1 MTAHNQASKEEIAKT
16 VIMPGDPL
24 RSKMIAET
32 FLKDYKLVNNV
43 RGVQGYTGYYKD
55 KLVTV
60 MASGMG
66 NPSMGIYS
74 YELFKFYDVDRI
86 IRVGSIGAMN
96 KDIPLKSLILG
107 KRVFTKTN
115 YNNFYINFGAD
126 YINCSKELLSRAV
139 SIADTLGY
147 KYSTGD
153 ILCSD
158 TFYTDEDEIKLSL
171 EKNLLGVEME
181 GASLYLNAERLH
193 KDALCICTVSNN
205 LITDEETTSEE
216 RQNSFLDMI
225 KLSLEIAVSYWYFD
239 ILSLK

>member
-1 MTAHNQASKEEIAKT
+1 MTAHNSANIDEIAKT

-24 RSKMIAET
+24 RSKLIAEK
-32 FLKDYKLVNNV
+32 FLTDCKLVNNV
-43 RGVQGYTGYYKD
+43 RGVQGYTGYYNG

-74 YELFKFYDVDRI
+74 YELFKFYEVDRI

-96 KDIPLKSLILG
+96 KDIPLKSLILAN
-107 KRVFTKTN
+107 RTYTKTN
-115 YNNFYINFGAD
+115 YNNFYVDFGAD
-126 YINCSKELLSRAV
+126 YINGSKELLSRAV
-139 SIADTLGY
+139 SIADALGY
-147 KYSTGD
+147 KYNIGD

-181 GASLYLNAERLH
+181 SAALYLNAERLH

-205 LITDEETTSEE
+205 LLTDEETTSEE

-225 KLSLEIAVSYWYFD
+225 KLSLEIAVSY
-239 ILSLK
+239 

>member
-126 YINCSKELLSRAV
+126 YINSSKELLSRAV

-158 TFYTDEDEIKLSL
+158 TFYTDEDEIK
-171 EKNLLGVEME
+171 
-181 GASLYLNAERLH
+181 
-193 KDALCICTVSNN
+193 
-205 LITDEETTSEE
+205 
-216 RQNSFLDMI
+216 
-225 KLSLEIAVSYWYFD
+225 
-239 ILSLK
+239 